1 MPISMTGFARKQIQA
16 SWGNLSCELRSVNH
30 RYLELNFRL
39 PDQLRDL
46 EMFLR
51 DQLRKNLER
60 GKIDIS
66 FRLQLEASSVDTLK
80 INHAVLDQ
88 LIGATETIAEKF
100 GKSNSLNSLQVL
112 QWPGV
117 LEQAQ
122 TDETVIQ
129 QAASKLLEDA
139 LQALQAMR
147 QREGIE
153 LAEYIR
159 TRLTMMTQEAEKI
172 GQALPLLLQKQR
184 QRLQDKFAEFKLELD
199 PERLEQEMLI
209 LFQKADISEELDRL
223 KTHIAEVDRVL
234 KSSTSIG
241 RRLDFLMQ
249 ELNREV
255 NTIGSKSVGMEITQ
269 SVVDLKVAIEQMR
282 EQVQNIE

>member
-1 MPISMTGFARKQIQA
+1 MPISMTGFARTQIQA
-16 SWGNLSCELRSVNH
+16 PWGGLSCELRSVNH

-60 GKIDIS
+60 GKIDIQ
-66 FRLQLEASSVDTLK
+66 FRLQLEASSVDALK

-88 LIGATETIAEKF
+88 LICATETIAEKV
-100 GKSNSLNSLQVL
+100 GKSNSLNSLQIL
-112 QWPGV
+112 QWPGI

-122 TDETVIQ
+122 TDETLIQ
-129 QAASKLLEDA
+129 QAASKLLEEA
-139 LQALQAMR
+139 LQALQDMR
-147 QREGIE
+147 QREGQE

-159 TRLTMMTQEAEKI
+159 ARLKLMTQEAEKI
-172 GQALPLLLQKQR
+172 NQVLPTLLQKQR
-184 QRLQDKFAEFKLELD
+184 QRLQDKFSEFKLELD

-209 LFQKADISEELDRL
+209 LFQKADIAEELDRL
-223 KTHIAEVDRVL
+223 KTHISEVDRVL